1 MTPLLNI
8 TATMVASIIILEID
22 NGNFHDDGSH
32 YLEEK
37 LANSTT
43 LTTYS
48 LSIIFRNHSVNE

>member
-43 LTTYS
+43 GFCR
-48 LSIIFRNHSVNE
+48 IFCGMIKFR